1 MASRRVASGDDAER
15 ERGLDRLRAAVAER
29 KQARTVKVS
38 AGTKA
43 GPRGKA
49 KKPAQGRQGAAHAG
63 SAERRLEL
71 GA

>member
-29 KQARTVKVS
+29 KQARTAKVS

-43 GPRGKA
+43 GPRAKA
-49 KKPAQGRQGAAHAG
+49 KKPAKGAKSKRTPARPN
-63 SAERRLEL
+63 SDST
-71 GA
+71 